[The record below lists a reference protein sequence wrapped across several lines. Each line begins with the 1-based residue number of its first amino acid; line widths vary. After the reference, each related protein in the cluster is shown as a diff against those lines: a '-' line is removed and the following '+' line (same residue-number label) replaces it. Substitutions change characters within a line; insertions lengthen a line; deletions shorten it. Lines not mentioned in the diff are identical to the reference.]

1 MDPINYILDVKNPIE
16 EAIKGYTMGRNDIAQ
31 RQELQIQQQNATMAQ
46 KAFEDQQTALQEQRA
61 AAAKEQAQAAAL
73 QQDLMVARDEI
84 ANGTWTTEKQNALN
98 LKYADTYAEV
108 AAVSA
113 AMDEPRRK
121 ALIQYSINLSVPLL
135 QGNKEAALKM
145 ADEYIAAAK
154 ASGNTAEAQAQE
166 AFRATIDAD
175 PYAAGLGLV
184 TSLNAAGNISAE
196 TMKNLLDVTQ
206 PLGQDY
212 RPATPQEAAAY
223 GAAFGQVNIKTGKF
237 EAITP
242 AVGFSLTTT
251 PEGGTTFTQ
260 GPGVGGAD
268 VRKPGQN
275 YVYGTD
281 AAGRQVAQPIAGTP
295 EALQVTET
303 AGKLDAAI
311 EVGNNMLATLESMVG
326 RPAGGGMTAV
336 KPNAALPG
344 ILGMFEGRLPAK
356 TQAEADLLAKVEQVQ
371 GQAFLEAFSI
381 LKGAGAITEQEG
393 IKATQAYARLQR
405 TQSPEAFT
413 ASLNEFADIVRLGM
427 KRAQDQKMAL
437 PQIAPVTAEGSGLPQ
452 SFLSDQSAIDAAKN
466 AGVTLQDMWNIMT
479 PANKARYGK

>member
-1 MDPINYILDVKNPIE
+1 MDPINYMLDVKNPIE
-16 EAIKGYTMGRNDIAQ
+16 EAIRGYTMGRNEIAQ
-31 RQELQIQQQNATMAQ
+31 RQDMQIQQQNAAQQQEAFAMQ
-46 KAFEDQQTALQEQRA
+46 KAVADKAMADARAGQAELARLADLGA
-61 AAAKEQAQAAAL
+61 AATADDYMKAWVANPAIRDDLNNLKTMITEPQSAAL
-73 QQDLMVARDEI
+73 LQ
-84 ANGTWTTEKQNALN
+84 TTQNM
-98 LKYADTYAEV
+98 YATT
-108 AAVSA
+108 
-113 AMDEPRRK
+113 
-121 ALIQYSINLSVPLL
+121 
-135 QGNKEAALKM
+135 
-145 ADEYIAAAK
+145 
-154 ASGNTAEAQAQE
+154 ASGNIEATRNILQTQLDAAMNSGDQQMVPAYRAALDQLDQDPEGAMAQLKTTSAMTLMGLKGPEYIKTINESLGLTPAKTPEGFQTLQLRAE
-166 AFRATIDAD
+166 
-175 PYAAGLGLV
+175 AAGLVRGTPEYNQFIL
-184 TSLNAAGNISAE
+184 SGG
-196 TMKNLLDVTQ
+196 K
-206 PLGQDY
+206 
-212 RPATPQEAAAY
+212 PQE
-223 GAAFGQVNIKTGKF
+223 GISF
-237 EAITP
+237 
-242 AVGFSLTTT
+242 TTNPDGT
-251 PEGGTTFTQ
+251 TTFTQ
-260 GPGVGGAD
+260 GSGVGGAD

-311 EVGNNMLATLESMVG
+311 EVGNNMLATLESIVG
-326 RPAGGGMTAV
+326 RPAGDGMTAV

-356 TQAEADLLAKVEQVQ
+356 TQAQADLLAKVEQVQ

-427 KRAQDQKMAL
+427 KRAQDQKLAL